1 MLIVIPRVITK
12 KITKTQKVKEIRRES
27 KQYNSKNLNTE
38 EGMNEAN
45 SKMDKVMS
53 SLAIITLN

>member
-45 SKMDKVMS
+45 SKMAEVMS
-53 SLAIITLN
+53 SLAIIL